1 MCSELTPR
9 APIPDSR
16 IAQFMQPCNKLWDPM
31 WKQRNSDHFK
41 GSFLAVPSLCFGEYC
56 CKLWYLKNIVFSS
69 WPSIVCPTQTN
80 KIELPLDYLFL
91 YSTWPV
97 FSNPNK
103 NINFHNIC
111 SFWKLQKQILYKLIL
126 SQLKWLNGQTYMERN
141 ETISSELGG
150 GCWHIA
156 RLPVVNWPYQ
166 PRPSHVIPR
175 EKLRRTG
182 LTIRKTQPFP
192 KVQVRGL
199 NKLLKAISY

>member
-1 MCSELTPR
+1 MGSYVKTVKQWSLWGFFS
-9 APIPDSR
+9 SR
-16 IAQFMQPCNKLWDPM
+16 
-31 WKQRNSDHFK
+31 
-41 GSFLAVPSLCFGEYC
+41 PSLCFREYC
-56 CKLWYLKNIVFSS
+56 CKLWYLENIVFSS

-111 SFWKLQKQILYKLIL
+111 SFWKLQMQILYKLIL

-166 PRPSHVIPR
+166 RRPSHVIPR
-175 EKLRRTG
+175 EKLGRTS
-182 LTIRKTQPFP
+182 LAIRKTQPFP

-199 NKLLKAISY
+199 NKLLKAIYYQRFLQTNIKEISIVCLFWFL